1 MELLI
6 NRILKKSKENKL
18 TIVAID
24 GMPGG
29 GKSTLLKHVTLKI
42 PSIKVVKMDSFF
54 DVLTNGDNIF
64 RVKKDVLIP
73 LRNNQT
79 AKFKIFDW
87 KKKMLID
94 EENIDPEGIVL
105 IEGNCSM
112 DKNLINYYDYKI
124 WVDCPPEVG
133 QERALARDGETFK
146 ELWIN
151 KWIPETI
158 TYINEQR
165 PDKKADTVIN
175 YKDIDIF
182 K

>member
-1 MELLI
+1 
-6 NRILKKSKENKL
+6 
-18 TIVAID
+18 
-24 GMPGG
+24 
-29 GKSTLLKHVTLKI
+29 
-42 PSIKVVKMDSFF
+42 
-54 DVLTNGDNIF
+54 
-64 RVKKDVLIP
+64 
-73 LRNNQT
+73 
-79 AKFKIFDW
+79 
-87 KKKMLID
+87 
-94 EENIDPEGIVL
+94 
-105 IEGNCSM
+105 M